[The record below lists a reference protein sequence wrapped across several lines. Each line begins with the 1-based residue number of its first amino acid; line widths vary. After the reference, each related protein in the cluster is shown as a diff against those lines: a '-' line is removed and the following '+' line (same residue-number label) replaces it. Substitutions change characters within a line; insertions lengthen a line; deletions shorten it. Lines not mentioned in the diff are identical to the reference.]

1 MEILAEGQL
10 VDDLAAVGAFL
21 PEPLGHIA
29 LFVAGPE
36 GGFFEEDMASEASP
50 QSKLEVRSKK

>member
-1 MEILAEGQL
+1 MQVLAKGQL

-29 LFVAGPE
+29 LLVVGLE
-36 GGFFEEDMASEASP
+36 GGFFENGHGSELARLRLRP
-50 QSKLEVRSKK
+50 SKK